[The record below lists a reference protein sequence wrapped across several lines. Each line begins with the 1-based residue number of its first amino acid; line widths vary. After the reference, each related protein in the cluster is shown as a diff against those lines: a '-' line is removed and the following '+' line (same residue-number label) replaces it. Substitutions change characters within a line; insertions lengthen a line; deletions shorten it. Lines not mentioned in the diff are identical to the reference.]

1 MAKLLWS
8 HGQQGIN
15 VKYVVLI
22 TPLDDMPLFYMTRES
37 VGRVGRKPSTTMTTC
52 CS

>member
-15 VKYVVLI
+15 VKYVVPV
-22 TPLDDMPLFYMTRES
+22 TPFDDMPPFA
-37 VGRVGRKPSTTMTTC
+37 
-52 CS
+52 